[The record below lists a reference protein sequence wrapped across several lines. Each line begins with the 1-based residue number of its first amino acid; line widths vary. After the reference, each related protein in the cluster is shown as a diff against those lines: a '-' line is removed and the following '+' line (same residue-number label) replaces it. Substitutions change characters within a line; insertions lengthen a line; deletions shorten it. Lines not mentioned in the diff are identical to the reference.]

1 MTVDLARE
9 VLHIKKDHNGHKNT
23 DVKPST
29 SGQTM
34 EKITDLS
41 SLQNNKDI
49 VEKEEEG
56 IIHHYSS

>member
-1 MTVDLARE
+1 M
-9 VLHIKKDHNGHKNT
+9 KKDHNGHKNT

-41 SLQNNKDI
+41 SLQNNKDN